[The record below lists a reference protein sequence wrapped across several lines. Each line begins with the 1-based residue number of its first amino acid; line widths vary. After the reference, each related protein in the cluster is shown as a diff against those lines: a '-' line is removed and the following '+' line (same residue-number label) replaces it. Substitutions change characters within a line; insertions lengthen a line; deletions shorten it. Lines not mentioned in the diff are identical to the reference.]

1 MKNNKGFTLIELLAV
16 IVILL
21 GLSLATAW
29 GITSILEGRDK
40 KEKKE
45 QEELAKGAAKIYFS
59 LQDDSN
65 TTDDSDTECVN
76 ISELKERG
84 YFTNTNKR

>member
-29 GITSILEGRDK
+29 GITSILESRD
-40 KEKKE
+40 EKE
-45 QEELAKGAAKIYFS
+45 QEEPVTVPAISPEAHVF
-59 LQDDSN
+59 
-65 TTDDSDTECVN
+65 CPP
-76 ISELKERG
+76 ISERLPKH
-84 YFTNTNKR
+84 TS